1 MEYTIGQVAK
11 LTGLSISTIRYYDK
25 EGLLNGINRKSG
37 IRSFN
42 DKDLNTIRVIECLK
56 NSGMLIKEIRDFMKL
71 CEEGDSSLNERYNF
85 FLDKLDQEKKVQDKI
100 KSLNQTLKLIKFKQ
114 WYYLKAI
121 SDNTESIVKNM
132 SIDDM
137 PDDIK
142 ELYLETHNDYKN

>member
-56 NSGMLIKEIRDFMKL
+56 NSSMLIKEIRDFMKL

-85 FLDKLDQEKKVQDKI
+85 FLDQEKKVQDQI

-121 SDNTESIVKNM
+121 SDKTESIVKNM

>member
-85 FLDKLDQEKKVQDKI
+85 FLDQEKKVQDQI

-132 SIDDM
+132 SFDDM

>member
-11 LTGLSISTIRYYDK
+11 LTGLSISTIR
-25 EGLLNGINRKSG
+25 INRKSG

-85 FLDKLDQEKKVQDKI
+85 FLDQEKKVQDQI

>member
-1 MEYTIGQVAK
+1 MPFALSK

-56 NSGMLIKEIRDFMKL
+56 NSGMLIKEIRVLIGCFISFDTQFK
-71 CEEGDSSLNERYNF
+71 F
-85 FLDKLDQEKKVQDKI
+85 LDQEKKVQDQI

>member
-25 EGLLNGINRKSG
+25 EGLFNGINRKYG

-56 NSGMLIKEIRDFMKL
+56 NSGMLIKEIRDFMEL

-85 FLDKLDQEKKVQDKI
+85 FLDQEKKVQDQI

>member
-85 FLDKLDQEKKVQDKI
+85 FLDQEKKVQDQI

-137 PDDIK
+137 LDDIK

>member
-11 LTGLSISTIRYYDK
+11 LTGLSISTIRYHDK

-85 FLDKLDQEKKVQDKI
+85 FLDQEKKVQDQI

>member
-25 EGLLNGINRKSG
+25 EGLLNVINRKYG

-85 FLDKLDQEKKVQDKI
+85 FLDQEKKVQDQI

>member
-11 LTGLSISTIRYYDK
+11 LTCLSISTIRYYDK

-85 FLDKLDQEKKVQDKI
+85 FLDQEKKVQDQI

>member
-85 FLDKLDQEKKVQDKI
+85 FLDQEKKAQDQI

>member
-85 FLDKLDQEKKVQDKI
+85 FLDQEKKVQDQI

-132 SIDDM
+132 SIDYM

-142 ELYLETHNDYKN
+142 

>member
-11 LTGLSISTIRYYDK
+11 FTGLSISTIRYYDK
-25 EGLLNGINRKSG
+25 EGLLNVINRKSG

-85 FLDKLDQEKKVQDKI
+85 FLDQEKKVQDQI

>member
-56 NSGMLIKEIRDFMKL
+56 NSGMLIKEIRNFMKL
-71 CEEGDSSLNERYNF
+71 CEEGDSSLNERSNF
-85 FLDKLDQEKKVQDKI
+85 FLDQEKKVQDQI
-100 KSLNQTLKLIKFKQ
+100 KSLNQTLKLIKYKQ

>member
-85 FLDKLDQEKKVQDKI
+85 FLDQEKKVQDQI

-137 PDDIK
+137 PNDIK

>member
-1 MEYTIGQVAK
+1 MEYTIGQVVK

-85 FLDKLDQEKKVQDKI
+85 FLDQEKKVQDQI

>member
-85 FLDKLDQEKKVQDKI
+85 FLDQEKKVQDQI
-100 KSLNQTLKLIKFKQ
+100 KSLNQTLKLIKFIQ

>member
-71 CEEGDSSLNERYNF
+71 CEERDSSLNERYNF
-85 FLDKLDQEKKVQDKI
+85 FLDQEKKVQDQI

-121 SDNTESIVKNM
+121 SDNTESIVKNI

>member
-85 FLDKLDQEKKVQDKI
+85 FLDQEKKVQDQI

-142 ELYLETHNDYKN
+142 ELYLETHNDYKI

>member
-1 MEYTIGQVAK
+1 MEYTIGQVTK

-25 EGLLNGINRKSG
+25 EGLLNVINRKYG

-85 FLDKLDQEKKVQDKI
+85 FLDQEKKVQDQI

>member
-1 MEYTIGQVAK
+1 MEYTIGQVTK

-85 FLDKLDQEKKVQDKI
+85 FLDQEKKVQDQI

>member
-85 FLDKLDQEKKVQDKI
+85 FLDQEKKVQDQI

-142 ELYLETHNDYKN
+142 DLYLETHNDYKN

>member
-56 NSGMLIKEIRDFMKL
+56 NSGILIKEIRDFMKL

-85 FLDKLDQEKKVQDKI
+85 FLDQEKKVQDQI

>member
-71 CEEGDSSLNERYNF
+71 YEEGDSSLNERYSF
-85 FLDKLDQEKKVQDKI
+85 FLDQEKKVQDQI

>member
-71 CEEGDSSLNERYNF
+71 WEEGDSSLNERYNF
-85 FLDKLDQEKKVQDKI
+85 FLDQEKKVQDQI

>member
-71 CEEGDSSLNERYNF
+71 CEEGDSSLNERHNF
-85 FLDKLDQEKKVQDKI
+85 FLDQEKKVQDQI

>member
-25 EGLLNGINRKSG
+25 EGLLNVINRKSG

-85 FLDKLDQEKKVQDKI
+85 FLDQEKKVQDQI

-114 WYYLKAI
+114 LYYLKAI

-132 SIDDM
+132 SVDDM